1 MRRYASM
8 SVLALVLLTGLTAC
22 GTSPEPTKPTDS
34 APSSPTAHS
43 RATAQTD
50 AGIGPMPDFV
60 GGNVKGA
67 LMQLGPEADV
77 RVTDSSGRDRS
88 IDDEG
93 DWKICTQQPSP
104 GFLLNGHVVRF
115 GAVLVGESC

>member
-1 MRRYASM
+1 
-8 SVLALVLLTGLTAC
+8 
-22 GTSPEPTKPTDS
+22 
-34 APSSPTAHS
+34 
-43 RATAQTD
+43 
-50 AGIGPMPDFV
+50 MPDFV

-77 RVTDSSGRDRS
+77 RVTDGSGQDRS

-93 DWKICTQQPSP
+93 GWKICTQQPSP
-104 GFLLNGHVVRF
+104 GFLLDGHVIHF